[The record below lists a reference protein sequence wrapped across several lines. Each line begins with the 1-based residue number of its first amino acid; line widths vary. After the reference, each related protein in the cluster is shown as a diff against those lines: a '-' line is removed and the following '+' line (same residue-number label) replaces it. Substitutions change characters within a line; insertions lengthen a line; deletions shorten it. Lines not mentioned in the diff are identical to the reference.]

1 MNSWILLR
9 GLLRET
15 RHWGDFP
22 ARLQAA
28 LPGDRVVAIDLPG
41 NGEHYRLRSPLR
53 VAEMVQF
60 CRAQLALHGEP
71 GPFSLLALSLGGM
84 VACDWARSTGARW
97 MDPIQAFIMVSQ
109 PGFPANP
116 SCVIPPCPD
125 PSPREGNGATLAA
138 HDCQK
143 LNRRPQGLCRW

>member
-41 NGEHYRLRSPLR
+41 NGEALPAAQPAAGWRKWCSS
-53 VAEMVQF
+53 AA
-60 CRAQLALHGEP
+60 AQLALHGEP
-71 GPFSLLALSLGGM
+71 GPFNLLALSLGGM
-84 VACDWARSTGARW
+84 VACDWARSH
-97 MDPIQAFIMVSQ
+97 
-109 PGFPANP
+109 PAK
-116 SCVIPPCPD
+116 S
-125 PSPREGNGATLAA
+125 TAA
-138 HDCQK
+138 C
-143 LNRRPQGLCRW
+143 